1 MKNLT
6 ESTTWQ
12 SLQASR
18 SKWQTQAIS
27 ELFIS
32 NPSRF
37 AEFSVKNAGILLDY
51 SRQPLD
57 EPLKKSFVDIGRSL
71 AIHEKIHAQC
81 LGEPLN
87 FTENR
92 PALHTALRHTEAA
105 ALGELQKHIIEEQ
118 TKCFALA
125 DAIHEHRFVG
135 VKGQPFTDVVNIGI
149 GGSHLGPLMA
159 TTALQMHAVSPL
171 RFHFLSSID
180 KGPINALIQTINP
193 ETTLFIVSSKS
204 FTTLETLTNA
214 ATLKKWLQA
223 TGHQAVIDHQWF
235 AITAQP
241 EKAKADGFAPDHI
254 LKTWEWV
261 GGRYSLWSAVGLPL
275 LLKIG
280 KTKFLELLQGAAAM
294 DEHAQTAAYEKN
306 MPFILA
312 MLTYLHMSFSHAQA
326 EAIAPYSQRLQM
338 LIPYLQQATMESLGK
353 SVNLDGETVQPLTGP
368 IIFGQEGCEGQHAYH
383 QLLHQGNLTIP
394 IDFILIGKPE
404 KTESGL
410 HHDAL
415 LASALSQAEA
425 LTRGLSLNEV
435 LAEHPELTPESAA
448 HRVLPG
454 NRPCNIL
461 LLDELTPAT
470 LGALI
475 ALYEHKIFIL
485 SLLWEINAFDQW
497 GVELGKKLLPD
508 ILKALQTPLKGNEPP
523 TLLTYLKQ
531 LKEGSSP

>member
-12 SLQASR
+12 TLHAGR
-18 SKWQTQAIS
+18 TKWQTRAIS

-37 AEFSVKNAGILLDY
+37 EEFSVKNSGILLDY
-51 SRQPLD
+51 SRQPVD
-57 EPLKKSFVDIGRSL
+57 DALKKIFAETGQLLGIR
-71 AIHEKIHAQC
+71 EKIHAQC
-81 LGEPLN
+81 SGEPLN

-92 PALHTALRHTEAA
+92 PALHTALRQPQGLAI
-105 ALGELQKHIIEEQ
+105 GSYQKNITDEQ
-118 TKCFALA
+118 AKCFQFA
-125 DAIHEHRFVG
+125 DDIHQHRFVG
-135 VKGQPFTDVVNIGI
+135 VNGQPFTDVVNIGI
-149 GGSHLGPLMA
+149 GGSHLGPFMA
-159 TTALQMHAVSPL
+159 TTALAMHAVSPL

-180 KGPINALIQTINP
+180 KGPLNTVIHTINP

-214 ATLKKWLQA
+214 ATLKTWLQSS
-223 TGHQAVIDHQWF
+223 GHQAVLDHQWI

-241 EKAKADGFAPDHI
+241 DKAHAFGFTDERI
-254 LKTWEWV
+254 FKTWEWV

-280 KTKFLELLQGAAAM
+280 RVKFLEFLQGAASL
-294 DEHAQTAAYEKN
+294 DDHAQTAPYENN

-312 MLTYLHMSFSHAQA
+312 MLTYLHMSFNHAQA
-326 EAIAPYSQRLQM
+326 EAIAPYSQRLQL

-353 SVNLDGETVQPLTGP
+353 SVDKNGEAVQTVTGP

-394 IDFILIGKPE
+394 VDFILIGKPE
-404 KTESGL
+404 KEESGL

-425 LTRGLSLNEV
+425 LTRGLSLTDIQTQ
-435 LAEHPELTPESAA
+435 HPELTLENAA
-448 HRVLPG
+448 HRILPG
-454 NRPCNIL
+454 NRPCNII

-485 SLLWEINAFDQW
+485 SLLWNINAFDQW

-508 ILKALQTPLKGNEPP
+508 ILKTLQTPLTGNEPA

-531 LKEGSSP
+531 LKAGAS

>member
-6 ESTTWQ
+6 ESITWQ
-12 SLQASR
+12 TLASSR
-18 SKWQTQAIS
+18 AKWQTQAIS
-27 ELFIS
+27 DLFAS

-37 AEFSVKNAGILLDY
+37 VEFSIKSSGLLLDY
-51 SRQPLD
+51 SRQPID
-57 EPLKKSFVDIGRSL
+57 DSLKKIFTDIGQSL
-71 AIHEKIHAQC
+71 LVHEKIRAQC
-81 LGEPLN
+81 MGETLN

-92 PALHTALRHTEAA
+92 AALHTALRHTKAD
-105 ALGELQKHIIEEQ
+105 ALSHLSKNIVAEQ
-118 TKCFALA
+118 TKCFELA
-125 DAIHEHRFVG
+125 NAIHEHRFVG
-135 VKGQPFTDVVNIGI
+135 TNGQAFTDVVNIGI

-159 TTALQMHAVSPL
+159 TTALQTQAVSPL

-180 KGPINALIQTINP
+180 KGPINTLIHAINP

-214 ATLKKWLQA
+214 NTLKEWLQS

-241 EKAKADGFAPDHI
+241 EKAQAFGFSPEHI

-280 KTKFLELLQGAAAM
+280 KTKFLEFLKGAASI
-294 DEHAQTAAYEKN
+294 DEHAQTAPYENN
-306 MPFILA
+306 MPFMLA
-312 MLTYLHMSFSHAQA
+312 MLSYLHMSFNHVQA
-326 EAIAPYSQRLQM
+326 EAIAPYSQRLQF

-353 SVNLDGETVQPLTGP
+353 SVNIEGETVPSFTGP

-394 IDFILIGKPE
+394 VDFILIGKAE
-404 KTESGL
+404 KNESGL

-425 LTRGLSLNEV
+425 LTRGLSLTEV
-435 LAEHPELTPESAA
+435 LAQHPELSKASAA

-485 SLLWEINAFDQW
+485 SVLWEINAFDQW

-508 ILKALQTPLKGNEPP
+508 ILKALQTPLSGNEPP

-531 LKEGSSP
+531 LKQGSLR